1 MSNNRLQYPACHD
14 GIRRKIA
21 ALAVLAVCAASAQA
35 QNGVG
40 SQISLSAQQ
49 IERSGISTEAASAA
63 AGAAKGAVD
72 GDHGLHL
79 SGTAIAPT
87 SAITLVSTAVSGV
100 IQSIHVNSLQQ
111 VKAATPVAT
120 LFSQPLMEMQREY
133 LQLAIQSQLAQQKLE
148 RDNKLFAE
156 GIIAQTRVQDSRG
169 SALQASLAAKER
181 YQSLRGAGMSAGE
194 LKKLL
199 SSNTLVPMLTVN
211 AGVNGTVLELNLNPG
226 QRIEA
231 GMPIARI
238 SKDGALWIEFQASHA
253 QAQEIRIGDM
263 LQLKGCGSA
272 KVIAISPQI
281 NASNQSTL
289 IRAQQVANDG
299 CVKLNQFVEANH
311 VGSRIAAGSIGVPSA
326 ALVKSGADSYVF
338 VRNAQGFA
346 AVKVKT
352 MDPMNS
358 AVGGKVWVR
367 SADASLKAG
376 SAVATAGIVALKGAW
391 IGLGPEAAP
400 EVKPAAGG
408 VK

>member
-1 MSNNRLQYPACHD
+1 MSNHRLHHFACHA
-14 GIRRKIA
+14 GIRRNIA
-21 ALAVLAVCAASAQA
+21 ALAVLAGFAASVQA
-35 QNGVG
+35 GVG
-40 SQISLSAQQ
+40 SQINLSAQQ
-49 IERSGISTEAASAA
+49 IERSGIRTEAAAAA
-63 AGAAKGAVD
+63 AGAPTGALD
-72 GDHGLHL
+72 GDQGLHL
-79 SGTAIAPT
+79 SGTVMAPT
-87 SAITLVSTAVSGV
+87 SAITVVSTAVSGV

-111 VKAATPVAT
+111 VKAGTPVAT

-133 LQLAIQSQLAQQKLE
+133 LQLAIQSRLAQQKLE
-148 RDNKLFAE
+148 RDDKLFAE

-181 YQSLRGAGMSAGE
+181 YQSLRGAGMSSAD

-211 AGVNGTVLELNLNPG
+211 AGVNGTLLELNLNPG

-238 SKDGALWIEFQASHA
+238 SKDGALWIEFQASRA
-253 QAQEIRIGDM
+253 QAQQIRIGDA

-289 IRAQQVANDG
+289 IRAQQAANDG
-299 CVKLNQFVEANH
+299 CLRLNEFVEANH
-311 VGSRIAAGSIGVPSA
+311 VGSRIAAGSIGVPVA

-338 VRNAQGFA
+338 VKNAQGFA
-346 AVKVKT
+346 AVKVN
-352 MDPMNS
+352 PS
-358 AVGGKVWVR
+358 AAVGGQIWVR
-367 SADASLKAG
+367 STDANLKAG
-376 SAVATAGIVALKGAW
+376 SPVATKGIVALKGAW

-400 EVKPAAGG
+400 APVLDHG